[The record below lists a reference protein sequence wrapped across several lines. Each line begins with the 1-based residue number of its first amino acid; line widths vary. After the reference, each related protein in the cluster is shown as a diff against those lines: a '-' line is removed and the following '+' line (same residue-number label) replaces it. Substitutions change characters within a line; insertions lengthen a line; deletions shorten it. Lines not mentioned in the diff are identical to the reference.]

1 MKGQTFKL
9 GNTTIIIRETTPKE
23 EDIRRCYDVCNELF
37 RGRPECFYTKE
48 ETKELNRLLAEEKK
62 NKELRM

>member
-37 RGRPECFYTKE
+37 RGRPECFYTRE
-48 ETKELNRLLAEEKK
+48 ETKELNRLLAEEKSK
-62 NKELRM
+62 KESNI